1 MAAYFTRNTDRSI
14 ENFQDA
20 DESGNKVL
28 AHEIFDKEIRPAF
41 EKLIENLIYVY
52 GFYTLGDVQTLQRE
66 CLTDLY
72 STLPKF
78 DASKSANPNKLTSAA
93 FSYFNMVAKNWFIA
107 RARENQKKNK
117 NESELFYDLDH
128 EAAKN
133 DPNFQVSAHE
143 TIIEEK
149 ERWLEFYKAMD
160 IWRDKLKKK
169 NEKQVLEA
177 IIFIMKNAEMISI
190 YNKKAV
196 YLYLR
201 ELTGLNTKQIVVN
214 LKKIKALYAEWHE
227 TYHSTGA
234 TIDAEDDYED
244 DEGEF
249 DGGDYSEREA

>member
-1 MAAYFTRNTDRSI
+1 MAQYFTKDTDRSI
-14 ENFQDA
+14 EQFQAAKTDP
-20 DESGNKVL
+20 EK
-28 AHEIFDKEIRPAF
+28 HEIFDKQIRPAF

-52 GFYTLGDVQTLQRE
+52 GFYTLGDPPTLQRE

-72 STLPKF
+72 NTLPKF
-78 DASKSANPNKLTSAA
+78 DLSKSANPNKATSAS

-128 EAAKN
+128 EAVKS
-133 DPNFQVSAHE
+133 DPSFIVSPHE
-143 TIIEEK
+143 AMVEDK

-160 IWRDKLKKK
+160 GWRGKLKKK

-177 IIFIMKNAEMISI
+177 IIFIMKNSEMITI

-214 LKKIKALYAEWHE
+214 LKKIKTLYGEWCQE
-227 TYHSTGA
+227 YYSTGA
-234 TIDAEDDYED
+234 TEDGF
-244 DEGEF
+244 EGES
-249 DGGDYSEREA
+249 D

>member
-1 MAAYFTRNTDRSI
+1 MANYFTRDTDRAI
-14 ENFQDA
+14 ERFQDA
-20 DESGNKVL
+20 IEAGNDVL
-28 AHEIFDKEIRPAF
+28 GHEIFDKEIRPAF

-52 GFYTLGDVQTLQRE
+52 GFYTLGDPPTLQRE

-78 DASKSANPNKLTSAA
+78 DASKSSNPNKTTSAA

-107 RARENQKKNK
+107 RARDNQKKNK

-133 DPNFQVSAHE
+133 DPNFMVSPHE
-143 TIIEEK
+143 ALVEDK

-160 IWRDKLKKK
+160 GWRGKLKKK
-169 NEKQVLEA
+169 NERQVLEA
-177 IIFIMKNAEMISI
+177 IIFIMKNAEMITI

-234 TIDAEDDYED
+234 TENGED
-244 DEGEF
+244 DEGEL
-249 DGGDYSEREA
+249 DRGDYLEHEA